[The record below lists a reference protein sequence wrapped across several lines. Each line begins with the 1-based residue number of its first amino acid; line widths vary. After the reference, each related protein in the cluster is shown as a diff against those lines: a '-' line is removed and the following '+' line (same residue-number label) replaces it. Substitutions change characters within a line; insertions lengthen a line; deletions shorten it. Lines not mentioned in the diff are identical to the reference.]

1 MTDETYLP
9 CGHPA
14 LLMLKSAETGE
25 DLYCELCDA
34 KSGRRDA
41 EQMEQK
47 LRADLAQ
54 CRVDAERLAWL
65 ERHLF
70 EQKWNGVID
79 GGSRVDWHIRGD
91 FRHTT
96 RRMVGNTFRDA
107 IDAAVIP
114 PGFVVVPEEP
124 TEAMCKAGDDCQDSD
139 PSMDDS
145 PSYYTWRAMIAAAK
159 ATT

>member
-70 EQKWNGVID
+70 ERKWNGVID
-79 GGSRVDWHIRGD
+79 GGSRVDWYIRGD

-107 IDAAVIP
+107 IDAALK
-114 PGFVVVPEEP
+114 GQ
-124 TEAMCKAGDDCQDSD
+124 TS
-139 PSMDDS
+139 
-145 PSYYTWRAMIAAAK
+145 
-159 ATT
+159 